1 MKSVFLLPE
10 LTVYLVLYI
19 GSVSSLKIIMK

>member
-19 GSVSSLKIIMK
+19 GSVASLKIIMK